1 MGNLALR
8 RKRRVSL
15 FRKMAIGTW
24 QTAYD
29 PTVYGS
35 IKLRMEPALAYLD
48 EFRERTGVRLTL
60 THMMARAMGAV
71 MQAMPDAN
79 AILRWNRIY
88 LRERIGVFFQV
99 ALEDPQTGEID
110 LGGTTIY
117 DPEQKS
123 LEQIA
128 EEFAR
133 TTGKVREGKDDKA
146 KSRGLFRWIPYFA
159 LNRITKILS
168 FLSYTLNLDLRW
180 AGVPRDPFGSV
191 MVTNIGSIG
200 LDEAYAPLVPF
211 SRVPIVVAMGAVR
224 DEPVVEGG
232 EVVPGKVMQIC
243 ASFDHRVLDGVH
255 ATIMVK
261 TLRAWFE
268 DPQAHFGAIEARAAV
283 V

>member
-1 MGNLALR
+1 
-8 RKRRVSL
+8 
-15 FRKMAIGTW
+15 
-24 QTAYD
+24 
-29 PTVYGS
+29 
-35 IKLRMEPALAYLD
+35 
-48 EFRERTGVRLTL
+48 
-60 THMMARAMGAV
+60 MARAMGAV

-88 LRERIGVFFQV
+88 LRERIGVFSQV

>member
-146 KSRGLFRWIPYFA
+146 KSRGLFGWIPYFA